1 MLSGSADMQL
11 KVWSAE
17 TGQCAATMVGHRAG
31 ISDTAIVERGR
42 NVVSCS
48 RDGTAKL
55 WDVGQQSCLGT
66 ISECGGVLNSCAVG
80 IPENRAMV
88 DDPDTTP
95 SDREVLTEGKLLL
108 LGCENSNLL
117 AYGLQSR
124 KKIFDVPCHGA
135 VNCCCFLSDIS
146 AVCGTEDGHLTVIDL
161 RNPRVPLKEWKE
173 SRSAILSVC
182 PYNRG
187 FWSSSGDG
195 TCFYVNEQCDT
206 TVELTGADCDPLYKV
221 VLSDN
226 HVFTSCRDGNIRKY
240 NLTST
245 RLL

>member
-1 MLSGSADMQL
+1 MQL

-31 ISDTAIVERGR
+31 
-42 NVVSCS
+42 
-48 RDGTAKL
+48 
-55 WDVGQQSCLGT
+55 
-66 ISECGGVLNSCAVG
+66 
-80 IPENRAMV
+80 
-88 DDPDTTP
+88 
-95 SDREVLTEGKLLL
+95 DREVLTEGKLLL

-187 FWSSSGDG
+187 FWSSSGRNIVFNCIKFNQSTD
-195 TCFYVNEQCDT
+195 
-206 TVELTGADCDPLYKV
+206 GADGFGHDYLAKWK
-221 VLSDN
+221 L
-226 HVFTSCRDGNIRKY
+226 GK
-240 NLTST
+240 
-245 RLL
+245 